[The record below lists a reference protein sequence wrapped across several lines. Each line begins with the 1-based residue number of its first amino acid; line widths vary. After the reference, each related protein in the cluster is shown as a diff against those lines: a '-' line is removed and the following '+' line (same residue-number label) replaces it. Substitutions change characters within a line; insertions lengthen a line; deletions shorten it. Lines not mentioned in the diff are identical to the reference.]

1 VLVLGIETSSRH
13 GSVALVENG
22 RLLAEAS
29 NDAPNTHGER
39 LLQLVDELFL
49 RAGKSKSELNRVAVG
64 RGPGAFTGLR
74 IGLAVAQGIAVGL
87 GAEAVGMGSLE
98 AMALGLPPSLPGL
111 RFAVLDARRQE
122 LFLAGY
128 RDNGTCVLPPLTLPR
143 DGLLSAFSSGILRDL
158 LENEGLTS
166 REPRIKGYLLGA
178 VLDELSPTELDRE
191 ALTALGL
198 IVHRSSETDFPG
210 ASTVARAASV
220 AGAFAPATPDYLRD
234 ADAIKPDLPPCPLPS
249 SVE

>member
-1 VLVLGIETSSRH
+1 LAVLVLGIETSSRH

-22 RLLAEAS
+22 QLLAEAS

-49 RAGKSKSELNRVAVG
+49 RAGKSKSELTRVAVG

-87 GAEAVGMGSLE
+87 GATAVGIGSLE

-122 LFLAGY
+122 LFVAGY
-128 RDNGTCVLPPLTLPR
+128 RDNGSCVVPPLTLPR
-143 DGLLSAFSSGILRDL
+143 DGLLLAFSSGILGEL
-158 LENEGLTS
+158 LEKERGDNS
-166 REPRIKGYLLGA
+166 AFMVKGYLLGA

-191 ALTALGL
+191 ALRAQGL

-210 ASTVARAASV
+210 AFTVARAASA
-220 AGAFAPATPDYLRD
+220 AGDFAPATPDYLRD
-234 ADAIKPDLPPCPLPS
+234 ADAIKPDLPPCPLPP
-249 SVE
+249 